1 MLTSSE
7 CHIKFRDHAVHIR
20 VDEHG
25 RINCFKYN
33 SQCCEWEQFESGC
46 EYEAADFIFKDIN
59 MFRYVVSWHTETRQ
73 SS

>member
-20 VDEHG
+20 VDDHG

-33 SQCCEWEQFESGC
+33 NQCCEWEQFEEHC
-46 EYEAADFIFKDIN
+46 EYEAADFIFKDLAQY
-59 MFRYVVSWHTETRQ
+59 RYVVHWSEASDQ
-73 SS
+73 